1 MTFDHI
7 AAFMP
12 QTMQI
17 PIWFHWVGR
26 ISAPLFI
33 FMVVEGFCYTSN
45 RKKYI
50 SRLYIWSVIM
60 AIGNQIINN
69 VFSHPEGVIIIN
81 NIFQHYF

>member
-26 ISAPLFI
+26 ISAPL
-33 FMVVEGFCYTSN
+33 
-45 RKKYI
+45 
-50 SRLYIWSVIM
+50 
-60 AIGNQIINN
+60 
-69 VFSHPEGVIIIN
+69 
-81 NIFQHYF
+81 